1 MSLKGNEDI
10 LLLFLFIMF
19 TLVKFKN
26 NLCSYGL
33 ILRVK

>member
-10 LLLFLFIMF
+10 LLLFIMF